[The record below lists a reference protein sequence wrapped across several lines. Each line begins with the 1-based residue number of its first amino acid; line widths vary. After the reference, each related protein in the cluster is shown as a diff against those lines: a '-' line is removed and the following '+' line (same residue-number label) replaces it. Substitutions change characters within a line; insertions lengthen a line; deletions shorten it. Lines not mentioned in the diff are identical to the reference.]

1 MPLKSLKAAGEQ
13 AMSATAVITATG
25 PAAWPMPLSQ
35 TRTVAKLHSVTKRY
49 GPITAL
55 DNFSLELG
63 AGEVVALLGPN
74 GAGKT
79 TAVRLLLGLI
89 APNTGSVRVLGRDP
103 RDAETRTRIG
113 AMLQVARVPEMLRVR
128 EHIDLFRSYYPH
140 PLPAAEVLRIAKLE
154 GIADQL
160 FGKLSGGQKQRV
172 LFGLALCGNP
182 DLIFLDEPTVG
193 MDIESRRGLWDQVRA
208 LSAAGKTILLT
219 THYLEEADMLANR
232 IVVLNKGKLLCEGTS
247 AEIKHRVSGRKIRC
261 VTQLDLEFLR
271 ALPSVS
277 DVQQDREA
285 VLIVAEDPERVV
297 REMLLRDETLQGLE
311 VSSGALED
319 AFLELTR
326 DRE

>member
-1 MPLKSLKAAGEQ
+1 
-13 AMSATAVITATG
+13 MSATAVITATG

>member
-1 MPLKSLKAAGEQ
+1 
-13 AMSATAVITATG
+13 MSATAVITATG
-25 PAAWPMPLSQ
+25 PAAWPVPLSQ
-35 TRTVAKLHSVTKRY
+35 TRTVARLHSVTKRY

-89 APNTGSVRVLGRDP
+89 APNTGSARVLGRDP
-103 RDAETRTRIG
+103 RDAEARTRIG

-140 PLPAAEVLRIAKLE
+140 PLPAAEVLRIAKLD

-232 IVVLNKGKLLCEGTS
+232 IVVINKGKLLCEGTS
-247 AEIKHRVSGRKIRC
+247 AEIKNRVSGRKIRC
-261 VTQLDLEFLR
+261 ITRLDLEFLQS
-271 ALPSVS
+271 LPSVS

-285 VLIVAEDPERVV
+285 VVITAEHPERVV
-297 REMLLRDETLQGLE
+297 REMLLRDETLHGLE
-311 VSSGALED
+311 VSSAGLED

-326 DRE
+326 E